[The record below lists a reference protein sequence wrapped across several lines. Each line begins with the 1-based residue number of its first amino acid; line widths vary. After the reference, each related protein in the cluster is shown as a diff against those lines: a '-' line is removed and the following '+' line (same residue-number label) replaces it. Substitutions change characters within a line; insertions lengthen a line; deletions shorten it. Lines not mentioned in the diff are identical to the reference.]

1 MRISRDLVA
10 RVGLFLGPVLGLTAA
25 LLLPER
31 TADGT
36 SGLTPGGLAT
46 AGVAVWMATWWLSEA
61 VPLAVTA
68 LLPVV
73 LFPLLGIADIRATTT
88 PYAHPL
94 IFLFLGGFLLGLGI
108 QRFGLHRRVALLILL
123 QVGSGPRALIGGFM
137 LSAALLSMW
146 ISNTATTIM
155 MLPIAVSLLK
165 VLREHAEEPGQGPE
179 IQRDVNVFGTALVLG
194 IAYAASIGGM
204 GTLVG
209 TAPNLVLAAFVKD
222 RFDTDVTMVRWLGV
236 GLPLVVLL
244 LPLVWWYL
252 THVAFRVAASSFP
265 FGREVLEA
273 EKADLGPM
281 GRGERVALV
290 VFLCT
295 AAAWVLRPQLVQW
308 FGLDGLTD
316 SGVAMIGG
324 LSLFVIPVDW
334 KRREFA
340 MDWETALKLPWGIL
354 ILFGGGLSLAAAIGA
369 NDVDVF
375 LASGLQG
382 LKGVPT
388 WVLALS
394 IAAMVVF
401 LTEITSN
408 TAVTTTMMPVLAA
421 TAVATEVPP
430 GVLLTA
436 AALAATCAFML
447 PVATPPNAIVYS
459 SGQVSVSQMARAGFG
474 LNLIAIAAVTLTV
487 SLGARLFLG

>member
-1 MRISRDLVA
+1 
-10 RVGLFLGPVLGLTAA
+10 
-25 LLLPER
+25 
-31 TADGT
+31 
-36 SGLTPGGLAT
+36 
-46 AGVAVWMATWWLSEA
+46 
-61 VPLAVTA
+61 
-68 LLPVV
+68 
-73 LFPLLGIADIRATTT
+73 
-88 PYAHPL
+88 
-94 IFLFLGGFLLGLGI
+94 
-108 QRFGLHRRVALLILL
+108 
-123 QVGSGPRALIGGFM
+123 
-137 LSAALLSMW
+137 
-146 ISNTATTIM
+146 
-155 MLPIAVSLLK
+155 
-165 VLREHAEEPGQGPE
+165 
-179 IQRDVNVFGTALVLG
+179 
-194 IAYAASIGGM
+194 
-204 GTLVG
+204 
-209 TAPNLVLAAFVKD
+209 
-222 RFDTDVTMVRWLGV
+222 
-236 GLPLVVLL
+236 
-244 LPLVWWYL
+244 
-252 THVAFRVAASSFP
+252 
-265 FGREVLEA
+265 
-273 EKADLGPM
+273 
-281 GRGERVALV
+281 
-290 VFLCT
+290 
-295 AAAWVLRPQLVQW
+295 
-308 FGLDGLTD
+308 
-316 SGVAMIGG
+316 
-324 LSLFVIPVDW
+324 
-334 KRREFA
+334 